1 MGLFSLEKIWGGLIV
16 GSCFGKGRKD
26 EKSTSF
32 PEDPTNP
39 KKQSREREWGQK
51 SEPPQRGN

>member
-16 GSCFGKGRKD
+16 GKGERIKNPLAC
-26 EKSTSF
+26 
-32 PEDPTNP
+32 PEHPTNP